1 MNLVVRSIS
10 LMSGSCH
17 LDRASNVEIGV
28 ECQIF
33 VIVIFFNCSQVLQFG
48 AHSRY
53 HKGALTQKR
62 SFLVICTPFRS
73 AFLVS

>member
-1 MNLVVRSIS
+1 MSV
-10 LMSGSCH
+10 MSGSCH

-33 VIVIFFNCSQVLQFG
+33 VIVIFLTASEFG

-53 HKGALTQKR
+53 YMGALR
-62 SFLVICTPFRS
+62 
-73 AFLVS
+73 